1 MNGILSILSGTP
13 LNFDGNAGV
22 LSAPGNGNTL
32 NYFGSAISTPKGN
45 PKNGQP
51 WFNPAQCSASVT
63 SNCFAQPGNLQYGNL
78 GRYPISGAGSWSL
91 DASIF
96 RTFSFSER
104 YQVQLRGEA
113 FGIAN
118 TPIWNNPDR
127 SINDSAFGY
136 VTSAG
141 GNRTIQLG
149 AKVIF

>member
-1 MNGILSILSGTP
+1 MQCKRHIELLCPT
-13 LNFDGNAGV
+13 
-22 LSAPGNGNTL
+22 
-32 NYFGSAISTPKGN
+32 
-45 PKNGQP
+45 GQP
-51 WFNPAQCSASVT
+51 SIRQSRAN
-63 SNCFAQPGNLQYGNL
+63 
-78 GRYPISGAGSWSL
+78 PISGAGSWSL